1 LLISQTI
8 HYKTAGVSIHKYFD
22 AGYLSSHGGLL
33 IQMTTYAQTGGLAG
47 SILFGGEQA
56 APDDALFGRKHDGL
70 RIRPTHCRR
79 RILRLAGIHRMSQI
93 ADSPRTLRRDIVFAF
108 ALALAC
114 YLAWLIR
121 DVLVLLYVSALFA
134 VVLSPVVRFTSQ
146 LHIRG
151 RQPFKGSAIFLLLLV
166 VAGAFT
172 AFGFLALPPVISD
185 LQGFAREM
193 PTRLP
198 ILLEKL
204 KTIPLAQH
212 LDTTEMSTRLQDF
225 VSQAATYLLYS
236 LSDWAGKLFDFIM
249 GFILTIYFILEG
261 DRAYQWFLSF
271 FPRERRERLDK
282 TLQRAEIRM
291 GKWLLGQGSLMLI
304 LGVASTI
311 VYLSLNV
318 RYAYALGVLTG
329 LLNVIPVLGAAICIA
344 LALLVAAIDS
354 WGRVLGIAI
363 FYVIYLWIENSYLT
377 PRIMKS
383 RVGLPGLAILVALVI
398 GSALEGVLGAMVSV
412 PTAVLVAVLLDE
424 YLVSKDAA

>member
-1 LLISQTI
+1 
-8 HYKTAGVSIHKYFD
+8 
-22 AGYLSSHGGLL
+22 
-33 IQMTTYAQTGGLAG
+33 MT
-47 SILFGGEQA
+47 E
-56 APDDALFGRKHDGL
+56 
-70 RIRPTHCRR
+70 PT
-79 RILRLAGIHRMSQI
+79 
-93 ADSPRTLRRDIVFAF
+93 DSPRSLRRDIVFAF

-134 VVLSPVVRFTSQ
+134 VVLSPMVRFTSR
-146 LHIRG
+146 LRIG
-151 RQPFKGSAIFLLLLV
+151 SWQPFKGSAAIFLLLLV
-166 VAGAFT
+166 AAGALT

-204 KTIPLAQH
+204 KAIPLAQH
-212 LDTTEMSTRLQDF
+212 LDTADISSRLQDF
-225 VSQAATYLLYS
+225 ASQAATYLLFS
-236 LSDWAGKLFDFIM
+236 LSNWAGRLFDFVM

-261 DRAYQWFLSF
+261 DQAYRWFLSF
-271 FPRERRERLDK
+271 FPRERRERLDR
-282 TLQRAEIRM
+282 TLQRANIRM

-311 VYLSLNV
+311 VYLSLQV

-329 LLNVIPVLGAAICIA
+329 LLNIIPVLGAAICIA

-363 FYVIYLWIENSYLT
+363 FYVVYLQVENSYLI
-377 PRIMKS
+377 PRIMKN
-383 RVGLPGLAILVALVI
+383 RVGLPGLAILVALVL
-398 GSALEGVLGAMVSV
+398 GSALGGVLGAMVSV
-412 PTAVLVAVLLDE
+412 PTAVLVAELLDE